1 MRVNKYLVECGFCS
15 RREADQLLSEGKVTV
30 AGTLAAVGAVMEDGD
45 EVRAKTANGW
55 EVVAA
60 RKRKHVYLALNKPV
74 GVECTT
80 DPEVKDNIVEFV
92 DHPDRVFPIGRLDKD
107 SDGLI
112 LLTSDGSI
120 VNALL
125 REENAHEK
133 EYWVTVDRPVTPDF
147 LGKMAKGVHLPR
159 LRATTKPCR
168 TRRLGKFSFAIVLT
182 QGLNRQIRRM
192 CLELG
197 YHVKALTRV
206 RFVNVT
212 LGHLKPGRW
221 RNLTPAELAALLAPP
236 RGPRP
241 RPARSA
247 RASRPPRPR

>member
-1 MRVNKYLVECGFCS
+1 MRVNKYLVEVGFCS
-15 RREADQLLSEGKVTV
+15 RREADQLLEQGKVTV
-30 AGTLAAVGAVMEDGD
+30 NGGAVAVGAVMEDGD
-45 EVRAKTANGW
+45 EVRVKTTNGW
-55 EVVAA
+55 EVVGA
-60 RKRKHVYLALNKPV
+60 RKKKHAYLALNKPV

-80 DPEVKDNIVEFV
+80 DPEVKGNIVEFV

-120 VNALL
+120 VNKLL
-125 REENAHEK
+125 RHENTHEK

-147 LGKMAKGVHLPR
+147 LAKMAKGVHLPR

-168 TRRLGKFSFAIVLT
+168 TRRLGKFAFAITLT

-197 YHVKALTRV
+197 YHVKTLTRV
-206 RFVNVT
+206 RFVNVK

-221 RNLTPAELAALLAPP
+221 RNLTPAELAVLLK
-236 RGPRP
+236 
-241 RPARSA
+241 
-247 RASRPPRPR
+247 

>member
-1 MRVNKYLVECGFCS
+1 MRVNKFLVEAGRCS
-15 RREADQLLSEGKVTV
+15 RREADELLAAGKVRV
-30 AGTLAAVGAVMEDGD
+30 DGEVVGVGAVMESGA
-45 EVRAKTANGW
+45 EVRVRTANGW
-55 EVVAA
+55 EVVGPRA
-60 RKRKHVYLALNKPV
+60 RKHVYLALNKPV

-80 DPEVKDNIVEFV
+80 DPEVKGNIVEFV
-92 DHPDRVFPIGRLDKD
+92 DHPERVFPIGRLDKD

-120 VNALL
+120 VNRLL
-125 REENAHEK
+125 REENSHEK

-147 LGKMAKGVHLPR
+147 LARMAKGVHLPR
-159 LRATTKPCR
+159 LHATTKPCR
-168 TRRLGKFSFAIVLT
+168 TRRLGKSSFAITLT

-206 RFVNVT
+206 RFVNIK

-221 RNLTPAELAALLAPP
+221 RNLTPAELAQLLE
-236 RGPRP
+236 RPRP
-241 RPARSA
+241 R
-247 RASRPPRPR
+247 

>member
-1 MRVNKYLVECGFCS
+1 MRVNKHLVEVGLCS
-15 RREADQLLSEGKVTV
+15 RREADELLAAGKVQVNGAV
-30 AGTLAAVGAVMEDGD
+30 AALGAVMEDGD
-45 EVRAKTANGW
+45 EVRVRGRDGW
-55 EVVAA
+55 EVVGA

-80 DPEVKDNIVEFV
+80 DPEVKGNIVEFV

-120 VNALL
+120 VNRLL
-125 REENAHEK
+125 RHENTHEK

-147 LGKMAKGVHLPR
+147 LAKMAKGVHLPR

-168 TRRLGKFSFAIVLT
+168 TRRLGKSSFAIVLT

-206 RFVNVT
+206 RFVNVR

-221 RNLTPAELAALLAPP
+221 RNLTPAELEQLL
-236 RGPRP
+236 G
-241 RPARSA
+241 
-247 RASRPPRPR
+247 

>member
-1 MRVNKYLVECGFCS
+1 MRVNKHLVEVGYCS
-15 RREADQLLSEGKVTV
+15 RREADELLAAGKVTV
-30 AGTLAAVGAVMEDGD
+30 AGAVAAVGAVMEDGD
-45 EVRAKTANGW
+45 EVRVRTGNGW
-55 EVVAA
+55 EVVGA

-80 DPEVKDNIVEFV
+80 DPEVKGNIVEFV

-120 VNALL
+120 VNRLL
-125 REENAHEK
+125 REENSHEK

-147 LGKMAKGVHLPR
+147 LARMARGVHLPR

-168 TRRLGKFSFAIVLT
+168 TRRLGKFSFAITLT

-197 YHVKALTRV
+197 YHVKTLTRV
-206 RFVNVT
+206 RFVNVK

-221 RNLTPAELAALLAPP
+221 RNLTPAELAALLK
-236 RGPRP
+236 
-241 RPARSA
+241 
-247 RASRPPRPR
+247 

>member
-1 MRVNKYLVECGFCS
+1 MRLNKHISDSGACS
-15 RREADQLLSEGKVTV
+15 RREADGLIAEGRVTV
-30 AGTLAAVGAVMEDGD
+30 NGARARIGAEVGEGD
-45 EVRAKTANGW
+45 EVRIDGQALRARTAAKG
-55 EVVAA
+55 
-60 RKRKHVYLALNKPV
+60 KRRHVYIALNKPV

-92 DHPDRVFPIGRLDKD
+92 DHPERVFPIGRLDKD

-120 VNALL
+120 VNRLL
-125 REENAHEK
+125 REENSHEK
-133 EYWVTVDRPVTPDF
+133 EDWVTVDRPVTPDF

-168 TRRLGKFSFAIVLT
+168 TRRLGKFSFAITLT

-197 YHVKALTRV
+197 YRVKALTRV
-206 RFVNVT
+206 RFVTVR

-221 RNLTPAELAALLAPP
+221 RNLTPAELAALLPP
-236 RGPRP
+236 AGGP
-241 RPARSA
+241 RPAR
-247 RASRPPRPR
+247 PR

>member
-1 MRVNKYLVECGFCS
+1 MRVNKYLVEVGRCS
-15 RREADQLLSEGKVTV
+15 RREADELLAAGKVQVNGVV
-30 AGTLAAVGAVMEDGD
+30 AALGAVMEDGD
-45 EVRAKTANGW
+45 EVRVRGRDGW
-55 EVVAA
+55 EVVGA
-60 RKRKHVYLALNKPV
+60 RKRKHVYLALNKPI

-80 DPEVKDNIVEFV
+80 DPEVKGNIVEFV

-120 VNALL
+120 VNRLL
-125 REENAHEK
+125 RHENTHEK

-147 LGKMAKGVHLPR
+147 LAKMAKGVHLPR

-206 RFVNVT
+206 RFVNVR

-221 RNLTPAELAALLAPP
+221 RNLTPAELEQLL
-236 RGPRP
+236 G
-241 RPARSA
+241 
-247 RASRPPRPR
+247 

>member
-1 MRVNKYLVECGFCS
+1 MRVNKQLVEVGYCS
-15 RREADQLLSEGKVTV
+15 RREADELLAAGKVTV
-30 AGTLAAVGAVMEDGD
+30 NGVAAALGAVMEDGD
-45 EVRAKTANGW
+45 ELRVKTKSGW
-55 EVVAA
+55 EVVGA

-120 VNALL
+120 VNKLL
-125 REENAHEK
+125 RHENTHEK
-133 EYWVTVDRPVTPDF
+133 EYWVTTDRPVTPDF
-147 LGKMAKGVHLPR
+147 LAKMSKGVHLPR

-168 TRRLGKFSFAIVLT
+168 TRRLGKFAFAIVLT

-197 YHVKALTRV
+197 YRVKTLTRV
-206 RFVNVT
+206 RFVNVKI
-212 LGHLKPGRW
+212 GHLKPGRW
-221 RNLTPAELAALLAPP
+221 RNLTPVELAALLQ
-236 RGPRP
+236 
-241 RPARSA
+241 
-247 RASRPPRPR
+247 